1 MLREF
6 SKLFFNV
13 LIEIL
18 QRGKNYRERWIWTTK
33 IDINITLGIVKPRFR
48 NNFRDW
54 IISWNQF
61 SKKWVSS
68 TNLTQNFNFLELIH
82 PFLFFFFFCLT
93 IMSLYEKRKEKI
105 SHLLQ
110 FATRIPRIPF
120 YQTSSNHS
128 WKPLTTVLYLH
139 LNRGRVLIILGL
151 RRVKNADCIVD
162 LIAAGHL
169 HMPNCITRASSSL
182 ALPRQNKPKAAKIL
196 QRTSQFSITGQSPAS
211 RP

>member
-82 PFLFFFFFCLT
+82 PFLFFFFFL
-93 IMSLYEKRKEKI
+93 LDDHVALREKKGE
-105 SHLLQ
+105 
-110 FATRIPRIPF
+110 
-120 YQTSSNHS
+120 
-128 WKPLTTVLYLH
+128 
-139 LNRGRVLIILGL
+139 
-151 RRVKNADCIVD
+151 
-162 LIAAGHL
+162 
-169 HMPNCITRASSSL
+169 
-182 ALPRQNKPKAAKIL
+182 NK
-196 QRTSQFSITGQSPAS
+196 SSITVRDTYPQNSILPNVEQPFLKASYYRAVFAFKPWPRANYSGAKARKKCRLHRRLNCS
-211 RP
+211 RPFAYA